1 MLKKIKKQSLFNG
14 LIELVFLPQAKYC
27 TLKRKDT
34 NRCRQQQNHAVMN
47 QADTLGKLCLC
58 AVVSITA
65 GPGVA
70 ASGKEKN
77 YLAYMKK
84 SSNISLYL
92 THLKYILLLYFLF
105 CYLCSLYKN

>member
-1 MLKKIKKQSLFNG
+1 MLKKIKKQSLFNR

-47 QADTLGKLCLC
+47 RADTLGKLCLC
-58 AVVSITA
+58 AVVSVTA
-65 GPGVA
+65 GPGAA

-77 YLAYMKK
+77 YVAYMKK
-84 SSNISLYL
+84 SSNISL
-92 THLKYILLLYFLF
+92 
-105 CYLCSLYKN
+105 